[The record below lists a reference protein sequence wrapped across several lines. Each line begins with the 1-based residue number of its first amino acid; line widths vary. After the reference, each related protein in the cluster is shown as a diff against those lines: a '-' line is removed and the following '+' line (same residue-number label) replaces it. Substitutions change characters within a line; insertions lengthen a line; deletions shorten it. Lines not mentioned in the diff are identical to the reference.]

1 MKVTAKANI
10 IYNGY
15 VYKTGE
21 EFEILE
27 EDAERLGYSF
37 PWLKNESP
45 ADDLVASELP
55 PLDTTL
61 KKGKR

>member
-1 MKVTAKANI
+1 MKVKAKKNI

-21 EFEILE
+21 EIEIAE

-37 PWLKNESP
+37 SWKSEPPP
-45 ADDLVASELP
+45 ADDLVVSELP
-55 PLDTTL
+55 PLDTTP
-61 KKGKR
+61 KKGKK